1 MTGAVDVIGYD
12 LYTSH
17 GNDVNIVDK
26 RPHVNIKS
34 GHMSYFKD
42 RLRAERKR
50 LGLSQEKFA
59 AIAGVTKDTQL
70 NYESG
75 ARKPDSDYLI
85 AVCNAGVDS
94 HYLLHGTPSS
104 ADLSDEEGEL
114 LRGFRNLD
122 LRGKLRLLGMVEG
135 MSDAPSVATPKSAE
149 RQTQLIVHGKVGQQ
163 IHGDITAPQ
172 TINMGRKKK

>member
-1 MTGAVDVIGYD
+1 
-12 LYTSH
+12 
-17 GNDVNIVDK
+17 
-26 RPHVNIKS
+26 
-34 GHMSYFKD
+34 MSYFKD

-59 AIAGVTKDTQL
+59 ALAGVTKDTQL

-85 AVCNAGVDS
+85 AVCGAGVDS
-94 HYLLHGTPSS
+94 HYLLHGTPSG

-114 LRGFRNLD
+114 LRGFRALD
-122 LRGKLRLLGMVEG
+122 LRGKLRLLGMLEG
-135 MSDAPSVATPKSAE
+135 MSDSLEVTLPRTKE
-149 RQTQLIVHGKVGQQ
+149 RHTQVIVHGEIGQQ
-163 IHGDITAPQ
+163 IHGDVTAPQ

>member
-1 MTGAVDVIGYD
+1 MSTCQ
-12 LYTSH
+12 
-17 GNDVNIVDK
+17 
-26 RPHVNIKS
+26 IKS

-59 AIAGVTKDTQL
+59 ALAGVTKDTQL

-85 AVCNAGVDS
+85 AICGAGVDS

-104 ADLSDEEGEL
+104 DELTAEESEL
-114 LRGFRNLD
+114 LLSFRRLD
-122 LRGKLRLLGMVEG
+122 LRGKLRLLGLAEGMVEG
-135 MSDAPSVATPKSAE
+135 
-149 RQTQLIVHGKVGQQ
+149 
-163 IHGDITAPQ
+163 TAPAPAAAPQ
-172 TINMGRKKK
+172 VQRRQKISIKGEVGHQVNGDVTGPMTVNIASKKTTK